1 VRRNSAKRLTSAC
14 LLLFGCAAAVA
25 AEPSADLL
33 RQEFLSPPQAAEPR
47 VWWHWMNGNVTKSG
61 IRLDLEWMKRIGIGG
76 MNCIDASI
84 ETPQVVQQRLV
95 YMSPKWQDAFRYT
108 AQLADKLGL
117 ELSIDSSPGWSETGG
132 PWVQPAQAMKKLVWS
147 TTPLEGGRRFAGT
160 LAHPPTTTGPFQNI
174 EYDQG
179 TQRPPDQ
186 EAPQFYADAGVLA
199 YPLPV
204 TEQGTP
210 ALTITSS
217 AGPLD
222 AALLSDGELQKG
234 VTLPAA
240 ADGSAWIQLTY
251 DGPQTIRS
259 AVLGTPLPG
268 NIMAVNSPMM
278 GQLEAQDEQ
287 GAWAN
292 IATLRIT
299 NVPQVT
305 ASFKPVT
312 ARAFRLKLT
321 AGGARDLPF
330 WPAPGASLAL
340 LEAIGWTSPAPRNFI
355 VSEFTLSPIGRVNE
369 FERKAGFAVASDY
382 DVLATAPEAANSP
395 VPPSSVIDLSA
406 RLTPDGH
413 LDWTPPPGRW
423 AVLRFGFSLIG
434 KTNSPASREATGLE
448 VDKLNARHVKD
459 YMQKYL
465 GTYSSFLSPSQMG
478 QRGLQSMMLDSTEV
492 GPQNWTDDMLEQF
505 QHLRGYDPHSWL
517 PALTGV
523 IIGSAEQSDRF
534 LWDFRRT
541 IAQLTSIAHY
551 AEVAAAAHA
560 FGLIQYGEALELD
573 RPVLGDDMEM
583 RRYAD
588 VPTGAMWTHALDQ
601 GPLPSYI
608 ADDRGAASVA
618 HLYGRRF
625 AAAESLTS
633 AFAPWAFSP
642 RDLKPFVDL
651 EFVLGVN
658 RIIVHTSV
666 HQPNEKAPG
675 LSLAMFGQ
683 FFNRHETWAEQAR
696 PWVSYLAR
704 SSYLLQQGRFVADVA
719 YFYGEDTP
727 LTILQTQGRLNDT
740 PQHYAFDFV
749 NAEALL
755 NQVSVQDGYLVTPS
769 GMRYRA
775 LQLGG
780 DAHRMTVP
788 VLRKI
793 LELVSAGALVVGA
806 PPEDSPSLIDDTGEF
821 QRLKNTL
828 WGSDGKGAI
837 LGSGRVYGEGSIEE
851 ILSLVH
857 LAPDFTYSES
867 NADTA
872 LLFAH
877 RTLPAGEIYFLS
889 HRVSHTETVE
899 ASFRV
904 TNRIPELWHAETG
917 QIEPV
922 SFHIEQGRTRVSLKL
937 APYDAVFVV
946 FRRPAREASREL
958 AAPLVESLGTIDGP
972 WTLNFPANL
981 GAPPTFHLTHL
992 QSWTKN
998 SDPGIKYFSGT
1009 ATYTK
1014 IIDAPKS
1021 WFARRNTRLVLD
1033 LGEVDDL
1040 AKIKLNG
1047 KSLRILWKPPYRI
1060 DVTRALHPGKNAL
1073 EVQVTNL
1080 WVNRLIGDHQP
1091 HATPVAFTT
1100 FNAYA
1105 ADAPLLDSGLLGP
1118 VELLRLTP
1126 RLDLLEGITNDNR

>member
-1 VRRNSAKRLTSAC
+1 VRPKSTKGFIPASFLV
-14 LLLFGCAAAVA
+14 FGSAAAGVA
-25 AEPSADLL
+25 LPSADELK
-33 RQEFLSPPQAAEPR
+33 QEFLSPPDAAKPR

-76 MNCIDASI
+76 MDCIDASI

-95 YMSPKWQDAFRYT
+95 YMSPEWQDAYRYT
-108 AQLADKLGL
+108 AQLADQMGL

-147 TTPLEGGRRFAGT
+147 TTLLEGGRRFSGI
-160 LAHPPTTTGPFQNI
+160 LASPPTTTGPFQNI
-174 EYDQG
+174 EYDRG
-179 TQRPPDQ
+179 TESRAAHEETPR
-186 EAPQFYADAGVLA
+186 FYADAGVIA
-199 YPLPV
+199 YPLAVGEHGWSHP
-204 TEQGTP
+204 
-210 ALTITSS
+210 TITSS

-251 DGPQTIRS
+251 DGAQTIRS

-278 GQLEAQDEQ
+278 GQLEAQEEQ
-287 GAWAN
+287 GAWRP
-292 IATLRIT
+292 IATLRVT

-305 ASFKPVT
+305 VSFKPVT
-312 ARAFRLKLT
+312 ARVFRLKLT

-330 WPAPGASLAL
+330 WPAPGADVTL
-340 LEAIGWTSPAPRNFI
+340 LEPIGWKLPAPSKFT
-355 VSEFTLSPIGRVNE
+355 VSELALSPIGRVNE
-369 FERKAGFAVASDY
+369 FERKAGFAVAADY
-382 DVLATAPEAANSP
+382 DVLATAAEAANSP
-395 VPPSSVIDLSA
+395 VPPSSVVDLSA
-406 RLTPDGH
+406 HVTADGH

-423 AVLRFGFSLIG
+423 VVLRLGYSLTG
-434 KTNSPASREATGLE
+434 KTNSPATKEATGLE
-448 VDKLNARHVKD
+448 VDKLNGRHVKD

-465 GTYSSFLSPSQMG
+465 GTYAGFLSPAQMG
-478 QRGLQSMMLDSTEV
+478 QRGLQAMMLDSTEV
-492 GPQNWTDDMLEQF
+492 GPQNWTDDMLQQF
-505 QHLRGYDPHSWL
+505 QQLRGYDPHSWL

-523 IIGSAEQSDRF
+523 VVGSAEESDRF

-541 IAQLTSIAHY
+541 IAQLTAYGHY
-551 AEVAAAAHA
+551 AEVATAAHA
-560 FGLIQYGEALELD
+560 HGLVQYGEALELD

-588 VPTGAMWTHALDQ
+588 VPTGAMWTHSLDQ

-618 HLYGRRF
+618 HLYGRSF

-651 EFVLGVN
+651 EFALGIN

-666 HQPNEKAPG
+666 HQPTEKAPG

-683 FFNRHETWAEQAR
+683 FFNRHETWAEQAG

-740 PQHYAFDFV
+740 PQRYAFDFL

-788 VLRKI
+788 VLRK
-793 LELVSAGALVVGA
+793 LMELVNAGALIVGA
-806 PPEDSPSLIDDTGEF
+806 PPDDSPSLIDDAAEF
-821 QRLKNTL
+821 QHLKSTL
-828 WGSDGKGAI
+828 WGSDGKGAT
-837 LGSGRVYGEGSIEE
+837 LRSGRVYGEGAIED
-851 ILSLVH
+851 ILSWVH
-857 LAPDFTYSES
+857 VAPDFTYSRPRP
-867 NADTA
+867 DTE
-872 LLFAH
+872 LMFAH
-877 RTLPAGEIYFLS
+877 RSLRTAEIYFLS
-889 HRVSHTETVE
+889 HRVNHAETVE

-904 TNRIPELWHAETG
+904 TDRIPELWHAENG
-917 QIEPV
+917 EIEPV
-922 SFHIEQGRTRVSLKL
+922 SYHIEQGRTRVSLKL

-946 FRRPAREASREL
+946 FRRPAREASQVL
-958 AAPLVESLGTIDGP
+958 AAPVAEALRIINGP
-972 WTLNFPANL
+972 WALHFPPAL
-981 GAPPTFHLTHL
+981 GAPPVANLNHLE
-992 QSWTKN
+992 SWTKN
-998 SDPGIKYFSGT
+998 ADPGIKYFSGT

-1014 IIDAPKS
+1014 IIDAPKA
-1021 WFARRNTRLVLD
+1021 WFNSKHSRLVFD

-1040 AKIKLNG
+1040 AEITLNG
-1047 KSLRILWKPPYRI
+1047 KSLGILWKPPYRM
-1060 DVTRALHPGKNAL
+1060 DVTQALHPGKNTL
-1073 EVQVTNL
+1073 KLQVTNL
-1080 WVNRLIGDHQP
+1080 WVNRLIGDASPQ
-1091 HATPVAFTT
+1091 ATPVTFTT
-1100 FNAYA
+1100 FNAYSA
-1105 ADAPLLDSGLLGP
+1105 EAPLLDSGLLGP
-1118 VELLRLTP
+1118 VELLRVTP
-1126 RLDLLEGITNDNR
+1126 SLGITLKE